1 MLRCDPAS
9 SHGGHTMKLLATFG
23 VLLFVSVPAHAQA
36 QAQAQAPAQT
46 AKPCEELKDEITKK
60 LDAKGVKGY
69 TLDIVAKDKDSEGKV
84 VGTCDGGTKK
94 ILYTRASAP
103 AETPAKEPP
112 KS

>member
-1 MLRCDPAS
+1 
-9 SHGGHTMKLLATFG
+9 MKLVAAIG

-36 QAQAQAPAQT
+36 QAQTQA

-69 TLDIVAKDKDSEGKV
+69 TLEIVAKDKEAEGKV

-94 ILYTRASAP
+94 ILYNRTSAP
-103 AETPAKEPP
+103 AEALKETPKP
-112 KS
+112 